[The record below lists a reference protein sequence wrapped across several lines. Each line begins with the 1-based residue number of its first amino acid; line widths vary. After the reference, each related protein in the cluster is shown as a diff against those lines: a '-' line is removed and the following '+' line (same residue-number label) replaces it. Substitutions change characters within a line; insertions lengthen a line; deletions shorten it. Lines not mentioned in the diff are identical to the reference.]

1 MNDTLEMTEEE
12 QIVMWRYDELER
24 AGYEVRNAQ
33 RIARRHDVDLHKAVD
48 LITKKGCDQ
57 EVAVQILL

>member
-24 AGYEVRNAQ
+24 AGYEMRNAQ
-33 RIARRHDVDLHKAVD
+33 RLARKLDVDLHKAAE
-48 LITKKGCDQ
+48 LLQKGCDQ
-57 EVAVQILL
+57 AVAMQILL